1 MNKHLFLD
9 TSALMH
15 AYTELEK
22 QIDEDDVVL
31 VICSTVLEELD
42 KHKDGESGEKKFLAR
57 KSLKLINNHPNNVL
71 YVVDE
76 VPNKFVVKT
85 LFYGFDMEAPDNK
98 ILYACYNYMQEN
110 PGVDLDFVTNDNG
123 LVAKAR
129 MINVPVYKMGKAV
142 EDELYKGYIEL
153 YGTEEENDNALLKLM
168 EKPEQL
174 HANQYIILHDLDTNT
189 ESAVR
194 WDAEEQDFVDIR
206 YSSKK
211 IKPLNIYQA
220 CAMDLMYNDH
230 VPIKIIMGLPGSGK
244 SMIGVTMA
252 EERIYTGLYDRLL
265 LVRNPIAVDGFTAGY
280 LPGGWFEKLGKFYNC
295 MTQYLTNDSMY
306 ESAEF
311 FDPKNEEAQKRRGY
325 LLEMEAVQD
334 LKGISVD
341 RTIIIAD
348 EAEDLSIK
356 LIKCLGTRV
365 GKGSELILL
374 GDLKQAENQYKVN
387 NGIAT
392 FIEHSLDSPLV
403 GVVWLPEDVRS
414 EMSKLF
420 AEL

>member
-1 MNKHLFLD
+1 
-9 TSALMH
+9 
-15 AYTELEK
+15 
-22 QIDEDDVVL
+22 
-31 VICSTVLEELD
+31 
-42 KHKDGESGEKKFLAR
+42 
-57 KSLKLINNHPNNVL
+57 
-71 YVVDE
+71 
-76 VPNKFVVKT
+76 
-85 LFYGFDMEAPDNK
+85 
-98 ILYACYNYMQEN
+98 
-110 PGVDLDFVTNDNG
+110 
-123 LVAKAR
+123 
-129 MINVPVYKMGKAV
+129 
-142 EDELYKGYIEL
+142 
-153 YGTEEENDNALLKLM
+153 
-168 EKPEQL
+168 
-174 HANQYIILHDLDTNT
+174 
-189 ESAVR
+189 
-194 WDAEEQDFVDIR
+194 
-206 YSSKK
+206 
-211 IKPLNIYQA
+211 
-220 CAMDLMYNDH
+220 
-230 VPIKIIMGLPGSGK
+230 
-244 SMIGVTMA
+244 MA

-306 ESAEF
+306 DSAEF

-348 EAEDLSIK
+348 EVEDLSIK
-356 LIKCLGTRV
+356 LIKCLGTRI

-392 FIEHSLDSPLV
+392 FIEHSLDSSLV

>member
-1 MNKHLFLD
+1 MKQLFLD

-15 AYTELEK
+15 AYNELEK
-22 QIDEDDVVL
+22 QIAEDDVTL
-31 VICSTVLEELD
+31 VVCSTVLEELD
-42 KHKDGESGEKKFLAR
+42 RHKDGDNGERKFLAR
-57 KSLKLINNHPNNVL
+57 KSLKLLNNHPDNVL

-76 VPNKFVVKT
+76 VPNPFIVKT
-85 LFYGFDMEAPDNK
+85 LFFGFDMDHPDNK
-98 ILYACYNYMQEN
+98 ILYACYSYMQEN
-110 PGVDLDFVTNDNG
+110 VGKDIEFVTNDNG
-123 LVAKAR
+123 LVAKAN
-129 MINVPVYKMGKAV
+129 MLKLPVIRVAKAV

-153 YGTEEENDNALLKLM
+153 YGTEEENDNALLELM
-168 EKPEQL
+168 ESKHL
-174 HANQYIILHDLDTNT
+174 HANQYVILHDSDTGSD
-189 ESAVR
+189 SAVR
-194 WDAEEQDFVDIR
+194 WDAQEQDFVDIR

-230 VPIKIIMGLPGSGK
+230 IPIKIIMGLPGSGK

-280 LPGGWFEKLGKFYNC
+280 LPGGWFDKLGKFYNC

-306 ESAEF
+306 DSTEF